1 MKNKQAA
8 AALRELMGVYN
19 DLRAKWINQHGNDEG
34 FNDWF
39 TGWLK
44 NQMGAK

>member
-34 FNDWF
+34 FSSWF
-39 TGWLK
+39 WNKVTGRDEK
-44 NQMGAK
+44 

>member
-19 DLRAKWINQHGNDEG
+19 DLRAKWITEYGSDEG
-34 FNDWF
+34 FSSWF
-39 TGWLK
+39 WNQVTGRDEK
-44 NQMGAK
+44 